1 MVRNHA
7 FYETL
12 HPIIKVAIKE
22 GSIFG
27 NYEIRLVPKAGA
39 HTDMCHIGIRGIIT
53 SLFLCLFK
61 LLGNFLYVHVNVIKK
76 LQYMPSFLLNILSH
90 LVVSS
95 SSSLLLSLSE
105 VHYIR
110 PHHLKPLV
118 KSWQKK
124 KKLTGVN
131 EWNVMSITIAIF
143 SFHFKLGL
151 V

>member
-1 MVRNHA
+1 MLSKASIHA
-7 FYETL
+7 
-12 HPIIKVAIKE
+12 
-22 GSIFG
+22 IF
-27 NYEIRLVPKAGA
+27 
-39 HTDMCHIGIRGIIT
+39 
-53 SLFLCLFK
+53 F
-61 LLGNFLYVHVNVIKK
+61 
-76 LQYMPSFLLNILSH
+76 FLLNILSH
-90 LVVSS
+90 PVVSS

-110 PHHLKPLV
+110 PHHPKPLV
-118 KSWQKK
+118 KSWQK

>member
-1 MVRNHA
+1 MKEETDNNLSILVVRNHA

-12 HPIIKVAIKE
+12 HPIMKVAIKE

-27 NYEIRLVPKAGA
+27 NCEIRLVPKAGA
-39 HTDMCHIGIRGIIT
+39 HTDMCHIGIRRIIT

-61 LLGNFLYVHVNVIKK
+61 TLRQFLIRTCKCYQK
-76 LQYMPSFLLNILSH
+76 LQYMPSFFFLLNILSH
-90 LVVSS
+90 PVVSS

-110 PHHLKPLV
+110 PHHPKPLV

-124 KKLTGVN
+124 N
-131 EWNVMSITIAIF
+131 WQE
-143 SFHFKLGL
+143 
-151 V
+151 